1 MSCLRKTAD
10 AILVQ
15 TIFSTNEPLRNTMVQ
30 AKISNSPESVAEF
43 IKPYYAAM
51 VEMVQKPAELSRLR
65 MP

>member
-30 AKISNSPESVAEF
+30 AKISNSPD
-43 IKPYYAAM
+43 PL
-51 VEMVQKPAELSRLR
+51 PNLLSHIMLR
-65 MP
+65 WWRWFKSPLN